1 MNLES
6 LVSEHLSKLSLFS
19 GELSTADESV
29 NDFVESWRILGCEL
43 LEHQLQAQ
51 IGQVESKYRG
61 ARQRRPRQ
69 YQTPLGSIE
78 LTRRVYDSPTP
89 GDCRVDKELG
99 LPADGWFSQPKELAS
114 ALGVSSEFANANR
127 LFERWSGVKVSEKTF
142 ANHVE
147 RYGSELMKAQ
157 QASSVDGVCP
167 VVSSVTQAT
176 VATPERPVFYIG
188 ADGIHTPLRQGK
200 TREAKVGVMFWEAD
214 HLRVSPTRNILK
226 RRDYVATLEGVEAFR
241 DQLNRCYAQTV
252 GARPH
257 QVVFLGD
264 GAAWIW
270 LMATL
275 LFPDA
280 IQILDF
286 FHVSEYLWE
295 VARLGFSQPEERKRW
310 VEAQQE
316 QLKQSQWPLVVQAV
330 QRLPPASSEL
340 SEAVERL
347 VSYLRNNQTRIDYK
361 RYLAKGLMIGS
372 GVVESSNRRIVTVRL
387 KQSGMFW
394 SKAGAQAVMSLR
406 AAYLSA
412 SSTWHDFWHKNA
424 SAR

>member
-19 GELSTADESV
+19 DDVKSAEESV
-29 NDFVESWRILGCEL
+29 NEFVEAWRAMGCQLLGQ
-43 LEHQLQAQ
+43 HLQAQ
-51 IGQVESKYRG
+51 IDQVESKYQG
-61 ARQRRPRQ
+61 ARQRRSRQ

-78 LTRRVYDSPTP
+78 LKRRVYGSPK
-89 GDCRVDKELG
+89 GVCRVDSELG
-99 LPADGWFSQPKELAS
+99 LPVDGWFSQLKEFAS

-127 LFERWSGVKVSEKTF
+127 LFERWSGVQLSEKTL

-147 RYGSELMKAQ
+147 RYGSELIET
-157 QASSVDGVCP
+157 QATSSVEGVCP

-176 VATPERPVFYIG
+176 VREPERPVFYIG
-188 ADGIHTPLRQGK
+188 ADGIHTPLRKGK
-200 TREAKVGVMFWEAD
+200 TREAKVGVMFWETD

-226 RRDYVATLEGVEAFR
+226 RRDYVATLEGVEPFR
-241 DQLNRCYAQTV
+241 DQLNRCYAQAV
-252 GARPH
+252 GQQPH

-270 LMATL
+270 LMAAL

-295 VARLGFSQPEERKRW
+295 VARLAFSEPKDQKAW
-310 VEAQQE
+310 VETQQD
-316 QLKQSQWPLVVQAV
+316 QLKQSQWSEVVRAA
-330 QRLPPASSEL
+330 QRLPPLSTEL
-340 SEAVERL
+340 NESVQRL
-347 VSYLRNNQTRIDYK
+347 SSYLHNNQARIDYR
-361 RYLAKGLMIGS
+361 RYLEQGLMIGS
-372 GVVESSNRRIVTVRL
+372 GVGESSNRRIVTVRL

-394 SKAGAQAVMSLR
+394 SKAGAQAVMNLR

-412 SSTWHDFWHKNA
+412 SSTWHDFWHKNTG
-424 SAR
+424 SD